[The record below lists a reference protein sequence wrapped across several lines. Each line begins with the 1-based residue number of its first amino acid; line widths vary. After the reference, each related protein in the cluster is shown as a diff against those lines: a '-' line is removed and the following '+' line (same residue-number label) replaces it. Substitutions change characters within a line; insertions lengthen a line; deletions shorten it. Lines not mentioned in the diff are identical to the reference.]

1 MVKQG
6 RIRHF
11 KQSKKISFLISL
23 QPLPLRDLKNISLSL
38 DIFSIKTHLLCGSK
52 ASS

>member
-23 QPLPLRDLKNISLSL
+23 QPLLLPGLKNISLSL
-38 DIFSIKTHLLCGSK
+38 DIFSINIHLICGSK
-52 ASS
+52 ASP